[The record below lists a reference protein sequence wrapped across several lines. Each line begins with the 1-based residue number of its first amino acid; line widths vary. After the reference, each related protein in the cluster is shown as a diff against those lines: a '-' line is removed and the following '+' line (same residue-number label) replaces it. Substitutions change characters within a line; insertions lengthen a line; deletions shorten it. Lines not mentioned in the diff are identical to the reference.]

1 MSGIRL
7 QPYRIAEL
15 TRLIAKGQVA
25 LPEFQRDFDWTDEQ
39 VASLIATVIKRW
51 PAGSL
56 LLMEGREDLFFR
68 QREFEDAPK
77 LAADI
82 ELIVLDGQQRLTGL
96 YQAIYDTGRFVYA
109 VRADVLRND
118 ATVDEIEDSVK
129 SVKREEWDSDFRGA
143 PWTKSMEGW
152 VPLYTLRSPADY
164 FAWRDETVRHAQ
176 MSSGEK
182 DRLGVRLADAYRES
196 LESFHQYDLPSV
208 IVEKRV
214 EPAAVARIF
223 ERVNTTGI
231 PLTTFDLMVART
243 FKDGWNLRDRWE
255 AALADFSLFPKF
267 FGENGLPALQV
278 IALKY
283 GGGVRQSDVLSL
295 DADVVRKHWTKAL
308 RALDSA
314 VQVLRNSCGVTLPAW
329 LPYPGIML
337 TLAGT
342 AINGCDLAAVESKIR
357 QWFFSRVFGQ
367 RYEVAA
373 NTVTL
378 EEITILEQWLG
389 GSTSLPALRMDADM
403 VASSSRRRR
412 GAMWRG
418 FMCVLSAEGSVD
430 LHGRVTEDVGP
441 INVLKRQSSVKR
453 AEDPNHLLTLGFVLG
468 TRQESRELA
477 HAGVREL
484 NEFLGTLGER
494 RRHRLETKQLIPS
507 SARSD
512 SEFIEER
519 LELLSD
525 FLDRTTGYGL
535 EWEEEQG

>member
-7 QPYRIAEL
+7 QPFRIADL
-15 TRLIAKGQVA
+15 TRLIAKGKVA

-56 LLMEGREDLFFR
+56 LIMEGREDLFFR

-77 LAADI
+77 LSAEV

-109 VRADVLRND
+109 IRADALRAD
-118 ATVDEIEDSVK
+118 ATVDEIEESVK
-129 SVKREEWDSDFRGA
+129 SVKREEWDIEFRGI
-143 PWTKSMEGW
+143 PWSKSAQGW
-152 VPLYTLRSPADY
+152 VPLYSMRSPADY

-176 MSSGEK
+176 MSEGEK
-182 DRLGVRLADAYRES
+182 DRLGIRLADAYRES
-196 LESFHQYDLPSV
+196 LESFHQYDFPSV
-208 IVEKRV
+208 IVEKGV

-243 FKDGWNLRDRWE
+243 FKEDWNLRDRWE
-255 AALADFSLFPKF
+255 AALADYSVFPSF

-278 IALKY
+278 VALKY
-283 GGGVRQSDVLSL
+283 GDGVRQSDVLKL
-295 DADVVRKHWTKAL
+295 DAKIVRRNWAKAL
-308 RALDSA
+308 RALDAA
-314 VQVLRNSCGVTLPAW
+314 VRVLRECCGVSVSAW

-337 TLAGT
+337 TLAGV
-342 AINGCDLAAVESKIR
+342 AIDGCDLSKFESKIR

-378 EEITILEQWLG
+378 EEISVLREWLEG
-389 GSTSLPALRMDADM
+389 KIDLPSLRMDADLI
-403 VASSSRRRR
+403 AASSRRRR

-418 FMCVLSAEGSVD
+418 FMCVLASEGSVD
-430 LHGRVTEDVGP
+430 LHGRETQEVAP
-441 INVLKRQSSVKR
+441 INVLRRTSPSR
-453 AEDPNHLLTLGFVLG
+453 RGEESAHLLTLGFVLG
-468 TRQESRELA
+468 TRQESRELS
-477 HAGVREL
+477 HEGVEPFYEAL
-484 NEFLGTLGER
+484 STLGDRSR
-494 RRHRLETKQLIPS
+494 RKVEKNQLIPV
-507 SARSD
+507 SAGSE
-512 SEFIEER
+512 SEFLEER
-519 LELLSD
+519 LNLLND
-525 FLDRTTGYGL
+525 FLDSTTGAGL
-535 EWEEEQG
+535 EWEDE